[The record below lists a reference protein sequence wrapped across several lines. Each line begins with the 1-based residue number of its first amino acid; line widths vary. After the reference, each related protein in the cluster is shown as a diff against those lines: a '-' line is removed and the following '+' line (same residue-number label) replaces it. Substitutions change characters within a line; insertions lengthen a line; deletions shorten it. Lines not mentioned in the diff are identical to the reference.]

1 MRLPTLVNLVLLA
14 AFAIDVALAIGVFV
28 APGLWFDTLH
38 GTGFDARDLA
48 FLRRCAAQW
57 AVFAGLQAVA
67 LVWWRYFP
75 GMLLVV
81 AGARF
86 ADVFTDWTY
95 LASSDTLTWMA
106 WPGLLL
112 PGFLNLGM
120 GVLLLFG
127 HQEATSDD
135 AA

>member
-1 MRLPTLVNLVLLA
+1 MRLSTLVNATLLL

-38 GTGFDARDLA
+38 GSGFDARDLA

-86 ADVFTDWTY
+86 ADALTDWTY
-95 LASSDTLTWMA
+95 LASSADLTWLA

-120 GVLLLFG
+120 GVLLLLG
-127 HQEATSDD
+127 HQEATSTDVS
-135 AA
+135 